1 MINLSGG
8 QLTRDIIALEP
19 LEVKSVV
26 ISKSVW
32 KDYRPIIK
40 HLQAFGLWYDVSEY
54 YDKIMVRVKVN
65 EVVENYLQG
74 VLDSITE

>member
-8 QLTRDIIALEP
+8 QLTHDIIALEP

-26 ISKSVW
+26 LTKSEW
-32 KDYRPIIK
+32 KYYRPIIK
-40 HLQAFGLWYDVSEY
+40 RLQAFGLWYDVSEY